1 MISYETRTGSICF
14 TENFLSKLI
23 GHAVTSCFGVVGMM
37 PSSNRQR
44 LFGLVTK
51 EQALDTGIEVTGNA
65 DQTDVEIHIMVT
77 YGMNIAAIAASILDM
92 PMGYVRGGAK
102 DHGRGNQIEGVVPV
116 GKNVTEVKVTF
127 NETWGAEKAHVFAV
141 ELF

>member
-14 TENFLSKLI
+14 TENYLSKLI
-23 GHAVTSCFGVVGMM
+23 GSAVTSCFGVVGMM

-65 DQTDVEIHIMVT
+65 DQIDVEIHIMVT
-77 YGMNIAAIAASILDM
+77 YGMNISAIAASITEKVK
-92 PMGYVRGGAK
+92 YVVKEKTG
-102 DHGRGNQIEGVVPV
+102 ITV
-116 GKNVTEVKVTF
+116 GKVIVKVDGIK
-127 NETWGAEKAHVFAV
+127 E
-141 ELF
+141 

>member
-14 TENFLSKLI
+14 TENYLSKLI
-23 GHAVTSCFGVVGMM
+23 GSAVTSCFGVVGMM

-65 DQTDVEIHIMVT
+65 DQIDVEIHIMVT
-77 YGMNIAAIAASILDM
+77 YGMNISAIEASITEKVK
-92 PMGYVRGGAK
+92 YVVLESTGITVNK
-102 DHGRGNQIEGVVPV
+102 VN
-116 GKNVTEVKVTF
+116 VKVDGIK
-127 NETWGAEKAHVFAV
+127 E
-141 ELF
+141 